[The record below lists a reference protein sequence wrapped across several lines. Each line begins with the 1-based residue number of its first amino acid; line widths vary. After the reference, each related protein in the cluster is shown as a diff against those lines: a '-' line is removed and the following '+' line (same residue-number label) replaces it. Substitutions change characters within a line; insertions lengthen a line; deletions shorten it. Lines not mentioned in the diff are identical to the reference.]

1 MGAVTMNRLR
11 LLGLIILPLALAPSL
26 YAADRDVGSLAGRI
40 DDRVKRA
47 WGAGVKPA
55 SRADDAEFFRR
66 VHLDLAGRIPSV
78 TEARDFLDDDRPD
91 KRRLWVDRILRADP
105 DDDSYRD
112 AYATHFANV
121 WRAALLAQTNQQALF
136 QQPALEL
143 WLRERLKAGAGYDQ
157 IVRDLLTQ
165 PAGPGGRGVQTLV
178 AGGQVEGSPA
188 AFFAANE
195 FRPENLAGS

>member
-78 TEARDFLDDDRPD
+78 TEARDFLDDDRPG
-91 KRRLWVDRILRADP
+91 KRRLWVERILWADP
-105 DDDSYRD
+105 DDPSYRASYVD
-112 AYATHFANV
+112 HFTNV
-121 WRAALLAQTNQQALF
+121 WRAWLLAQTDQQA
-136 QQPALEL
+136 QPRQPGLEA
-143 WLRERLKAGAGYDQ
+143 WLRQRLRANVGYDRL
-157 IVRDLLTQ
+157 VRELLTQ
-165 PAGPGGRGVQTLV
+165 PLAGDGGPGP
-178 AGGQVEGSPA
+178 GQGSA
-188 AFFAANE
+188 AVFYQANE
-195 FRPENLAGS
+195 NKPENLAGSTA